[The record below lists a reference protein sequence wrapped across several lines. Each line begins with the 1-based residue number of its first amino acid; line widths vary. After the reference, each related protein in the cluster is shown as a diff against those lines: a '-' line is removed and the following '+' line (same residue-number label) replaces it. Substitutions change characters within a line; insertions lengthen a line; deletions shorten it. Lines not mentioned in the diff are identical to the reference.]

1 MKDKIT
7 IADLPGHAV
16 YWQAVKMALKVEFLE
31 NSEEIKLYADAL
43 YSAMMWGEEI
53 DRKNIIIREK
63 GLVCEIKKEARFGRF
78 FIR

>member
-43 YSAMMWGEEI
+43 YSAMMWGEGI
-53 DRKNIIIREK
+53 DENNKRIQKKNTSVK
-63 GLVCEIKKEARFGRF
+63 
-78 FIR
+78 